1 MKKLVIIFAVSVN
14 ISMIVIILQRS
25 IKFMN
30 DKMKQVVKELRKV
43 FKGSI
48 EFYDIAYAEQYK
60 IEYCL
65 AGLYLAQFLSYD
77 YIKEKDTKE
86 IVLTLNT
93 TIAKGIHNHFYK

>member
-1 MKKLVIIFAVSVN
+1 MKKLVIIFAVFVN

-48 EFYDIAYAEQYK
+48 EFYDIAYAE
-60 IEYCL
+60 
-65 AGLYLAQFLSYD
+65 
-77 YIKEKDTKE
+77 
-86 IVLTLNT
+86 
-93 TIAKGIHNHFYK
+93 